1 MGSHALRPTSPTG
14 EVDPDLRV
22 TLDSLRQ
29 IVRQLRLSA
38 SEAEGSLGVSG
49 AQLFVLQQLAEG
61 PASSIAELAGRTATD
76 PSSVSVLVRR
86 LADRGLVVRRASKA
100 DARRAEIVLSKRGE
114 GIARSV
120 PPVTQTRMMEAFARL
135 APTVRRSL
143 AKGLS
148 ELVREMGTFE
158 KGPVLFFEEEET
170 GGAKRG
176 RKKNALS

>member
-1 MGSHALRPTSPTG
+1 MGSHAFRPTSSG

-22 TLDSLRQ
+22 TLDGLRQ

-61 PASSIAELAGRTATD
+61 PASSIAALAQRTATD

-86 LADRGLVVRRASKA
+86 LVERGFVVRRASKT

-114 GIARSV
+114 GIAKSV
-120 PPVTQTRMMEAFARL
+120 PPVTQTRLIEAFARL
-135 APTVRRSL
+135 APTARRAL

-148 ELVREMGTFE
+148 ELVREMGAYE
-158 KGPVLFFEEEET
+158 KEPVLFFEEEE
-170 GGAKRG
+170 AAAAQKRG
-176 RKKNALS
+176 RKNRALS

>member
-1 MGSHALRPTSPTG
+1 MGSHAFRPSSSD

-22 TLDSLRQ
+22 TLDGLRQ
-29 IVRQLRLSA
+29 IVRQLRLSS

-61 PASSIAELAGRTATD
+61 PASSIAALARRTATD

-86 LADRGLVVRRASKA
+86 LVERGFVVRRASKT

-114 GIARSV
+114 GIAKSM
-120 PPVTQTRMMEAFARL
+120 PPVTQTRLIEAFARL
-135 APTVRRSL
+135 APSARRSL

-148 ELVREMGTFE
+148 ELVRGMGAYE
-158 KGPVLFFEEEET
+158 KEPVLFFEEEE
-170 GGAKRG
+170 AASQKRG
-176 RKKNALS
+176 RKNRALS